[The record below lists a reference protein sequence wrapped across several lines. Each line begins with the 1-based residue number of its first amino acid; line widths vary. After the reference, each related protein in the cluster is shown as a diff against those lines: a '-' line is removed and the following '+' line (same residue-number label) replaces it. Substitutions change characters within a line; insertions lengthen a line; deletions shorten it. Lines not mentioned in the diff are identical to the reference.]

1 MRLKHFCI
9 IMVTAALVAALPL
22 AAAADD
28 VEDQIKLGLKLYQQ
42 GKYNQAAEEL
52 EFALAQLRQKKA
64 DSLTAVF
71 PDAPS
76 GWKALEPESK
86 SAASGLLGG
95 GISASRDYRQQG
107 GKGRASI
114 ELMSDSPLIQS
125 LGMMLSNPM
134 FMQGNRGARLVKVQG
149 YKAMLRKTG
158 SQGAELQALVEG
170 KVLLK
175 VSASRCQ
182 QPDQV
187 VLQLAKKIDMN
198 KLKKIIK

>member
-1 MRLKHFCI
+1 MRAKYFCI
-9 IMVTAALVAALPL
+9 VLVIVTLVAALPL
-22 AAAADD
+22 AAAADE

-52 EFALAQLRQKKA
+52 QFALAQLRQKKA

-71 PDAPS
+71 PKAPS
-76 GWKALEPESK
+76 GWKAQEPESK

-95 GISASRDYRQQG
+95 GISASRQYRQEG
-107 GKGRASI
+107 GKGRAFI

-134 FMQGNRGARLVKVQG
+134 FMQGNRGARLVRVQG
-149 YKAMLRKTG
+149 YKAMLTKR
-158 SQGAELQALVEG
+158 SRGAELQALVEG

-187 VLQLAKKIDMN
+187 VLDLARKIDMN
-198 KLKKIIK
+198 KLKQIIK

>member
-1 MRLKHFCI
+1 MRVKYFCI
-9 IMVTAALVAALPL
+9 VLVIVALVAALPL
-22 AAAADD
+22 AAAADEL
-28 VEDQIKLGLKLYQQ
+28 EDQIKLGLKLYQQ
-42 GKYNQAAEEL
+42 GKYNKAAEEL

-64 DSLTAVF
+64 NSLTAVF
-71 PDAPS
+71 PEAPS
-76 GWKALEPESK
+76 GWKAQEPMSK

-95 GISASRDYRQQG
+95 GISASRAYRQEG

-149 YKAMLRKTG
+149 YKAMLSKRG
-158 SQGAELQALVEG
+158 RGAELQALVEG

-175 VSASRCQ
+175 VSASRCP
-182 QPDQV
+182 QPEQV
-187 VLQLAKKIDMN
+187 VLQLARKIDMN
-198 KLKKIIK
+198 KLKQIIK